1 MIAFV
6 EGQLVE
12 KQPTH
17 IIVNVGGIGMEMD
30 IPFSSFQALGGLND
44 TVHVFTH
51 LNVREDSWNLFGFA
65 TTDEKNLFR
74 QLVSVSG
81 IGPKLAIT
89 ILSGISV
96 ADFASAILME
106 NVKALSSIQG
116 VGKKTAARLVMELRE
131 AVNKAGI
138 GAEAEFP
145 IAPAGGDQ
153 SVTNDAVM
161 GLVALG
167 YDRVDARR
175 AVAHQVT
182 ANSDEA
188 FTSESLLR
196 RVLQQRGQ

>member
-17 IIVNVGGIGMEMD
+17 IIVNVGGIGMEME
-30 IPFSSFQALGGLND
+30 IPLSSFQALGRLNG

-106 NVKALSSIQG
+106 DVKALSSIQG

-131 AVNKAGI
+131 AVNKAGV
-138 GAEAEFP
+138 GTETELP

-153 SVTNDAVM
+153 NVTNDAVM

-167 YDRVDARR
+167 YERVDARR
-175 AVAHQVT
+175 AVAQVT
-182 ANSDEA
+182 ASSDEA

>member
-17 IIVNVGGIGMEMD
+17 IIVNVGGIGMEME
-30 IPFSSFQALGGLND
+30 IPLSSFQALGGLNT

-106 NVKALSSIQG
+106 DVKVLSSIQG
-116 VGKKTAARLVMELRE
+116 VGKKTAARLVRELRE
-131 AVNKAGI
+131 AVDKAGI
-138 GAEAEFP
+138 GTEAELP
-145 IAPAGGDQ
+145 IAPGGGDQ
-153 SVTNDAVM
+153 SVINDAVM

-167 YDRVDARR
+167 YERADARR
-175 AVAHQVT
+175 AVAQVT

-196 RVLQQRGQ
+196 RVLQQRGH